1 MHNTRGISALAN
13 QPLSAS
19 SAPIAQEVEV
29 GMEPVER
36 PEPPIVQ
43 CGLYGVE
50 MLSRG
55 PCVNHAINVLVIDDV
70 MWIWWY
76 DRQGAIQTQGINFV
90 QDLPR
95 FLILLF
101 AFQRFKLEDWGFNTI
116 LDPQSE
122 IVHGLKKVH
131 KSNCFLPESHFVFP
145 PPELSVSAPVETT
158 VLTKSPVYHVYSL
171 VGRGT
176 SVFSGTACTKAP
188 PTRGSGIPQGSGKG
202 PVAVDDISFAT
213 PDKDQEVVVKIYW
226 PEESRLSE
234 GRIISEAYKRGE
246 GNLDIVEHLP
256 KMYLEHDFPEHSTNH
271 IRDALRLT
279 WPDGRRAT
287 RILRLAI
294 FLKLDPIIA
303 LGGEEFMKAYLD
315 CVRCHFALWTL
326 GIQHSDLSLS
336 NVMINDQNRGIL
348 NDWDLATIE
357 GISKH
362 DGCDRTGTVPFMA
375 LELLNKR
382 YWAGKIKRQY
392 HHDLEGFLWILPYVC
407 LQYKDG
413 NMVTYL
419 LESWNTDDYTICRE
433 KKSDFLRNLRTQ
445 PHLIPKA
452 TSSYKWEWV
461 IFDQFV
467 QRIDNNWQSPLTDE
481 AIAAA
486 IKGNMELA
494 TSVLNPGDVYAEFWA
509 RIKMAAEDDSGHL
522 LYLKKYVPDGF

>member
-1 MHNTRGISALAN
+1 
-13 QPLSAS
+13 
-19 SAPIAQEVEV
+19 
-29 GMEPVER
+29 MEHVER
-36 PEPPIVQ
+36 LEPPIVQ

-55 PCVNHAINVLVIDDV
+55 PCVNHAINVLIIDDV

-116 LDPQSE
+116 LDPQSK
-122 IVHGLKKVH
+122 IVHDLKKVH
-131 KSNCFLPESHFVFP
+131 QTNRSLPKSHFVFP

-188 PTRGSGIPQGSGKG
+188 STRGSGIPQGSGKG

-213 PDKDQEVVVKIYW
+213 PDKDEKVVVKIYW

-279 WPDGRRAT
+279 RPDGRRAT
-287 RILRLAI
+287 RILRLAV

-336 NVMINDQNRGIL
+336 NVMINDQKRGIL

-375 LELLNKR
+375 LDLLKPS
-382 YWAGKIKRQY
+382 YWEGKIKRQY

-413 NMVTYL
+413 NMVTNPL
-419 LESWNTDDYTICRE
+419 KSWNTGHYAICRE
-433 KKSDFLRNLRTQ
+433 KKSDFLRNLRTK

-452 TSSYKWEWV
+452 TSSYEWEWLV
-461 IFDQFV
+461 FHRFV
-467 QRIDNNWQSPLTDE
+467 QRIDNNWRSPLTNE

-494 TSVLNPGDVYAEFWA
+494 TSVPTPMDIYAEFW
-509 RIKMAAEDDSGHL
+509 
-522 LYLKKYVPDGF
+522 